1 MIRGFIYLSKIRKL
15 FDSKKKEQAEN
26 NLANKAL
33 TKTPKD
39 VNEIFSEVT
48 SMRGVLSLD
57 IFDWSGN
64 VLYSYYR
71 WGKSN
76 NILEEEDLFELV
88 NYITMRLKKIG
99 QKKLQYLIIKSEDM
113 NIVVNSTD
121 KIITIIH
128 CESRTKLPLLT
139 IHTKRATIKLSKLI
153 LTE

>member
-1 MIRGFIYLSKIRKL
+1 LSKIRKL
-15 FDSKKKEQAEN
+15 FDSRKKEQSDDDSTK
-26 NLANKAL
+26 KAL

-48 SMRGVLSLD
+48 SMIGVLSLD

-71 WGKSN
+71 WGKSD
-76 NILEEEDLFELV
+76 NILEEEELFDLIAYV
-88 NYITMRLKKIG
+88 KKRIKKIG
-99 QKKLQYLIIKSEDM
+99 QKELQNLIIKSEDM

-128 CESRTKLPLLT
+128 CENRTKLPLLT
-139 IHTKRATIKLSKLI
+139 IHSKRATTKLSKLI
-153 LTE
+153 LDM

>member
-1 MIRGFIYLSKIRKL
+1 MSKIRKL
-15 FDSKKKEQAEN
+15 FDSRKKEQSEDDST
-26 NLANKAL
+26 NKAI

-48 SMRGVLSLD
+48 SMIGVLSLD

-71 WGKSN
+71 WGKSDN
-76 NILEEEDLFELV
+76 VLEEEELFDLIAYV
-88 NYITMRLKKIG
+88 KKRIKKIG
-99 QKKLQYLIIKSEDM
+99 QKKLEHLIIKSEDM

-128 CESRTKLPLLT
+128 CENRTKLPLLT
-139 IHTKRATIKLSKLI
+139 IHSKRATTKLSKLI
-153 LTE
+153 LDM

>member
-1 MIRGFIYLSKIRKL
+1 MSKIKKL
-15 FDSKKKEQAEN
+15 FDSNKKEQTVEKSTR
-26 NLANKAL
+26 KAL

-64 VLYSYYR
+64 MLYSYYR
-71 WGKSN
+71 WGKSD
-76 NILEEEDLFELV
+76 NILEEKDLFELV
-88 NYITMRLKKIG
+88 NYIRKQLKKIG
-99 QKKLQYLIIKSEDM
+99 QKKLQYLLLKSEDM
-113 NIVVNSTD
+113 NIVVNSTE

-139 IHTKRATIKLSKLI
+139 IHTKRATIKLSKQI
-153 LTE
+153 LNE

>member
-1 MIRGFIYLSKIRKL
+1 MSKIRKL
-15 FDSKKKEQAEN
+15 FDSRKKEQSDDDSTK
-26 NLANKAL
+26 KAL

-48 SMRGVLSLD
+48 SMIGVLSLD

-71 WGKSN
+71 WGKSD
-76 NILEEEDLFELV
+76 NILEEEELFDLIAYV
-88 NYITMRLKKIG
+88 KKRIKKIG
-99 QKKLQYLIIKSEDM
+99 QKELQNLIIKSEDM

-128 CESRTKLPLLT
+128 CENRTKLPLLT
-139 IHTKRATIKLSKLI
+139 IHSKRATTKLSKLI
-153 LTE
+153 LDM